1 MLSSKAKY
9 GLKAMVYLAR
19 HEGQGPCLIAG
30 VAEAE
35 RIPKKFLD
43 AILLEMKN
51 QGLLSSK
58 KGKGGGY
65 VLARPAERIMV
76 GDIVRI
82 LDGPLAPIPC
92 VSRTAYRPCEDCIDE
107 TACTVRAVMQDVRDA
122 IAAILDNTSLADMR
136 VSKVRAEAVLMYDI

>member
-19 HEGQGPCLIAG
+19 HEGLGPSLIAD

-76 GDIVRI
+76 GDIIRI

-92 VSRTAYRPCEDCIDE
+92 VSRTAYRPCEDCADE
-107 TACTVRAVMQDVRDA
+107 AACTVRVVMQDVRDA
-122 IAAILDNTSLADMR
+122 MAAILDNTSLADMR
-136 VSKVRAEAVLMYDI
+136 VSKVRAETVLMYDI

>member
-19 HEGQGPCLIAG
+19 HEGQGPSLIAD

-65 VLARPAERIMV
+65 VLARPAERITV

-92 VSRTAYRPCEDCIDE
+92 VSRTAYRPCEDCADE

-122 IAAILDNTSLADMR
+122 IAAILDNTTLADMR
-136 VSKVRAEAVLMYDI
+136 VSKVRAETVLMYDI

>member
-19 HEGQGPCLIAG
+19 REGLGPSLIAD
-30 VAEAE
+30 VAQAE

-51 QGLLSSK
+51 TGLLSSK

-65 VLARPAERIMV
+65 VLARPASRIMV
-76 GDIVRI
+76 GDIVRV
-82 LDGPLAPIPC
+82 LDGPLAPVPC
-92 VSRTAYRPCEDCIDE
+92 VSRSAYRRCDDCLDE
-107 TACTVRAVMQDVRDA
+107 AACGVRAVMQDVRDA
-122 IAAILDNTSLADMR
+122 IAAILDNTSLADMSAR
-136 VSKVRAEAVLMYDI
+136 RGRAEAVLMYDI

>member
-19 HEGQGPCLIAG
+19 HEGVGPVLIADI
-30 VAEAE
+30 AEAE

-51 QGLLSSK
+51 DGLLSSK

-65 VLARPAERIMV
+65 TLAKPAARIMV
-76 GDIVRI
+76 GDIVRL
-82 LDGPLAPIPC
+82 LDGPLAPVPC
-92 VSRTAYRPCEDCIDE
+92 VSRTAYRRCEDCVDE
-107 TACTVRAVMQDVRDA
+107 TACAIRAVMQDVRDA
-122 IAAILDNTSLADMR
+122 IAAILDNTTLADMINRRGR
-136 VSKVRAEAVLMYDI
+136 VEAVLMYDI

>member
-9 GLKAMVYLAR
+9 GLKAMVHLAR
-19 HEGQGPCLIAG
+19 REGQGPSLIAD

-92 VSRTAYRPCEDCIDE
+92 VSRTAYRPCEDCVDE

-136 VSKVRAEAVLMYDI
+136 VSNVRVESVLMYDI

>member
-1 MLSSKAKY
+1 MLTKKGKY
-9 GLKAMVYLAR
+9 GLKAMVHLALR
-19 HEGQGPCLIAG
+19 EGLGPVLIAEI
-30 VAEAE
+30 AESQH
-35 RIPKKFLD
+35 IPKKFLD
-43 AILLEMKN
+43 TILLEMKN

-92 VSRTAYRPCEDCIDE
+92 VSRSAYRPCDDCVDE

-136 VSKVRAEAVLMYDI
+136 ISRARVEAVLMYDI

>member
-136 VSKVRAEAVLMYDI
+136 ISKVRAEAVLMYDI